1 MSEQIKRTDIAEEGV
16 LDNLIKPLSDLKKIL
31 SETDQGLKSFAETV
45 EGKLNFG
52 QKAKELREFA
62 AAEKDVNEIYK
73 EKRSVQSETMKADN
87 EIAKLKEK
95 LAALTSQEAKE
106 VANLK
111 AEIAAQNREMQ
122 ANARATQTQTEAYSR
137 LVKETRDAKN
147 ESKELGAQLR
157 ELEKTGQSNTQAY
170 EQLANKYQQ
179 TTERAAQL
187 DKELKG
193 LDKSVGDNFRNVGN
207 YESALEGVNQKV
219 AEGGMTFRQM
229 SQAIKEYQTIAAQ
242 AGRDTPIGRK
252 AIEDA
257 AKLQDYLTSIRT
269 QTTRLADD
277 GANMK
282 AALTL
287 GTTVTQGY
295 QGVLSVQALLG
306 DKSEEMLKLLTKIQA
321 TQGILNSLN
330 AVRNAL
336 DKDSIL
342 VLKAREVAQRLFNTG
357 IETGTKLTRNLNAAL
372 KASVAGAVI
381 AGIIALIS
389 QWDKLRTALGGASKE
404 MQEYQKTQSEAI
416 KGTTDLRA
424 KVLDMKIAFDAAK
437 DGVLD
442 KEKALKKYNDEFGD
456 TLGFAK
462 DLNEAEEIFAAK
474 TGAYIKATMLRAQA
488 TALLN
493 KAAEEQV
500 KALAP
505 EESDLVGT
513 WDYILGGIT
522 TGLFGVQAGAEM
534 ASKSVSNNLANLQET
549 TAKRAAT
556 FTEMAERLLREAMQ
570 IESEFE
576 IARDKNTTKADK
588 KRVEKRRKLKADLD
602 AIFKEETKDAER
614 AEDDRL
620 AIQERALEQE
630 YKTRQL
636 ANIQRFKDKKHFEEA
651 ELERE
656 LELIDA
662 LIELRRD
669 YDKDVTDLELQ
680 RAKMLQKF
688 NDEQIKES
696 KRKASEMVDYVSI
709 LYNQQADNT
718 INALKRQEDAA
729 TQMFSVFEKLA
740 AEGNITAQ
748 QSLAEMINRQE
759 EAQRRQMQMERR
771 KLRMQQAQQVSSIL
785 LNQLEQGKSP
795 GEALAAAGAFLA
807 TSGTLLASLPSFD
820 VGTENTSGGGRGV
833 DGKGGFLAI
842 NHPDE
847 RIMTAEQNKK
857 VGGLSNPMLA
867 DIAYKYRTGQL
878 NDNAGN
884 SYDLIRLEG
893 KLTAIEQA
901 IQNQPQQ
908 VVGLE
913 ETLSGMVEMMVK
925 NIKGNHTKTTI
936 YKS

>member
-111 AEIAAQNREMQ
+111 AEIAAQNRELQ

-157 ELEKTGQSNTQAY
+157 ELEKTGKSNTEAY

-295 QGVLSVQALLG
+295 QGLLSVQALLG
-306 DKSEEMLKLLTKIQA
+306 VESEELLAILTKIQA
-321 TQGILNSLN
+321 TQGVLNSLN
-330 AVRNAL
+330 AIRNAL
-336 DKDSIL
+336 DKDNIL
-342 VLKAREVAQRLFNTG
+342 VIKAKTIAQRAYNW
-357 IETGTKLTRNLNAAL
+357 
-372 KASVAGAVI
+372 V
-381 AGIIALIS
+381 
-389 QWDKLRTALGGASKE
+389 
-404 MQEYQKTQSEAI
+404 I
-416 KGTTDLRA
+416 KGTATGTQQATVATKGLNVVMRAVPIMAVVAGLTALVGWLISTKKETDELTEA
-424 KVLDMKIAFDAAK
+424 TKELTEA
-437 DGVLD
+437 
-442 KEKALKKYNDEFGD
+442 EKAYNDARSQRLTSQRD
-456 TLGFAK
+456 ID
-462 DLNEAEEIFAAK
+462 DLVRISNKLSQEQLKSLKSRLEQEIALSDK
-474 TGAYIKATMLRAQA
+474 GEGEIKLSKER
-488 TALLN
+488 LDLV
-493 KAAEEQV
+493 KESV
-500 KALAP
+500 KAN
-505 EESDLVGT
+505 
-513 WDYILGGIT
+513 
-522 TGLFGVQAGAEM
+522 Q
-534 ASKSVSNNLANLQET
+534 
-549 TAKRAAT
+549 
-556 FTEMAERLLREAMQ
+556 ERLKQ
-570 IESEFE
+570 IESELESATLLDNVKRQKLLFE
-576 IARDKNTTKADK
+576 KDLIGGKISQELEVIRLQKQGLTLDTDELANL
-588 KRVEKRRKLKADLD
+588 EKRRQQLKQIEGL
-602 AIFKEETKDAER
+602 IRNETKAVKENHKARKMAVTDELQDEQVDRQKALNER
-614 AEDDRL
+614 LEA
-620 AIQERALEQE
+620 QEKALHRESLLRR
-630 YKTRQL
+630 K
-636 ANIQRFKDKKHFEEA
+636 ANIENHDSQEDFNQA
-651 ELERE
+651 ELENE
-656 LELIDA
+656 IQLLND

-669 YDKDVTDLELQ
+669 YGEDTLELEIQ
-680 RAKMLQKF
+680 RNEMLRSFGK
-688 NDEQIKES
+688 EIAEES
-696 KRKASEMVDYVSI
+696 KETILTTADQISSAIVDI
-709 LYNQQADNT
+709 YNTATD
-718 INALKRQEDAA
+718 NALASLKRLEDGYKRMYG
-729 TQMFSVFEKLA
+729 TFEKLA

-857 VGGLSNPMLA
+857 VGALSNPMLA

-884 SYDLIRLEG
+884 SYDLIELKQELQG
-893 KLTAIEQA
+893 IKTA